1 MRFDHYQG
9 LSPRARRLINFVL
22 AAREEGVRRFADGR
36 VEAFV
41 RERVP
46 ALAKVERIG
55 SIRGHYNNPIA
66 GYLHRYTMIDGRVY
80 EEFIQSQTHCGGP
93 HFFIALK
100 TSTGRVM
107 RTSLWS
113 KAQMQKLMFG

>member
-9 LSPRARRLINFVL
+9 LSPRARRLINSVL
-22 AAREEGVRRFADGR
+22 AAREEGVRRFANGR
-36 VEAFV
+36 VETFV
-41 RERVP
+41 RERVA

-55 SIRGHYNNPIA
+55 RIRGQYNNPIA

-80 EEFIQSQTHCGGP
+80 EEYIQQETCCGGP

-100 TSTGRVM
+100 TAAGRIM

-113 KAQMQKLMFG
+113 EAQMHKLMFG